1 MALRVDAR
9 TRAELNALVH
19 ELKIARSNHGNL
31 PQRLLAERLGVTP
44 GSIVDWEVG
53 RDSPTMFHLIR
64 WAHALSLGLRV
75 TERGRDP
82 LRYQT
87 SELETSDSW
96 DEYEMRELAIAL
108 HAARLAQGRSQGDVA
123 AEIGVDRR
131 SISRWESGQ
140 GHPRPIG
147 LLTWAN
153 ALRRAVILR
162 PASRE

>member
-9 TRAELNALVH
+9 TRAELDALVH
-19 ELKIARSNHGNL
+19 ELKIARSNHDNL
-31 PQRLLAERLGVTP
+31 SQRLLAEHLGVTP

-64 WAHALSLGLRV
+64 WAHALSLVLRV
-75 TERGRDP
+75 TERGREP
-82 LRYQT
+82 QRYQVT
-87 SELETSDSW
+87 EPELSDSR

-108 HAARLAQGRSQGDVA
+108 HAARLAQSRSQGDVA
-123 AEIGVDRR
+123 AELGVNRW

-147 LLTWAN
+147 LLAWAN

-162 PASRE
+162 PAPRE